1 LFRSAQHF
9 ATQQLQ
15 SPDTNTLRNT
25 VTIDLTLHEAT
36 SLVEFCHFGQFS
48 SGKPLSVE
56 NLLNLIVAA
65 DELLCPKLIKFCVQQ
80 IMASDF
86 ARFVHTRDPNFNI
99 GTVDNAFKIFSVC
112 KMISPKFYATAK
124 MNELMFCS
132 LFCLLHNFNK
142 FVTPEFNEAAF
153 LAELIS
159 ELHQLNLEN

>member
-1 LFRSAQHF
+1 
-9 ATQQLQ
+9 
-15 SPDTNTLRNT
+15 
-25 VTIDLTLHEAT
+25 LTLHEAT

-48 SGKPLSVE
+48 SDKPLSVE
-56 NLLNLIVAA
+56 NLLNLIVFA
-65 DELLCPKLIKFCVQQ
+65 DELLCPRLIKFCVQQ

-86 ARFVHTRDPNFNI
+86 ARFVHTRDPNFY
-99 GTVDNAFKIFSVC
+99 DNAFKIFSVC

-124 MNELMFCS
+124 MNELMFCC
-132 LFCLLHNFNK
+132 LFCLLHNFNQ

>member
-1 LFRSAQHF
+1 M
-9 ATQQLQ
+9 
-15 SPDTNTLRNT
+15 
-25 VTIDLTLHEAT
+25 
-36 SLVEFCHFGQFS
+36 
-48 SGKPLSVE
+48 
-56 NLLNLIVAA
+56 IVAA

-86 ARFVHTRDPNFNI
+86 ARFVHTRDPNFY
-99 GTVDNAFKIFSVC
+99 DNAFKIFSVC

-132 LFCLLHNFNK
+132 LFCRLHNFNK

>member
-1 LFRSAQHF
+1 MPPNNYNLPNLH
-9 ATQQLQ
+9 TH
-15 SPDTNTLRNT
+15 TLKNT

-56 NLLNLIVAA
+56 NLLKLIVAA
-65 DELLCPKLIKFCVQQ
+65 DELLCPRLIKFCVQQ
-80 IMASDF
+80 IM
-86 ARFVHTRDPNFNI
+86 
-99 GTVDNAFKIFSVC
+99 SVC

-132 LFCLLHNFNK
+132 LFCRLHNFNK